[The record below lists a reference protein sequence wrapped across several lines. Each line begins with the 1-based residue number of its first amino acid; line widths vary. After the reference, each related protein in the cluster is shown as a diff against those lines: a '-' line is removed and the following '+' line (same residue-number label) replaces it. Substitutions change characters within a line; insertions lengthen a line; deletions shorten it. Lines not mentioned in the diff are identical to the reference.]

1 MDSLE
6 DLRAR
11 DLEQEIRELR
21 AQLAE
26 AQETL
31 RAIRE
36 GEVDAL
42 VVSTPEGQR
51 VFTLQGADQTYRT
64 IVEQMQ
70 EGAVT
75 LVEDGHIN
83 YCNRRFAEMVKRPL
97 EQIIGSHFCEHLI
110 EPDRGAPRST
120 APPGRRR
127 RPRRVD
133 PPGRD
138 GSVVPVHVG
147 LGLVVLDG
155 AIVDRDGRH
164 RPDGAQAG
172 RGGSW
177 PASSSS
183 GG

>member
-1 MDSLE
+1 MLVWE
-6 DLRAR
+6 ALRKPVR

-51 VFTLQGADQTYRT
+51 VFTLQSADHSYRT
-64 IVEQMQ
+64 IIEQMQ

-83 YCNRRFAEMVKRPL
+83 YSNRRFAEMVKRPL
-97 EQIIGSHFCEHLI
+97 EEIIGSHFCEHLSSRI
-110 EPDRGAPRST
+110 GAACINCSARPTTERRGAS
-120 APPGRRR
+120 
-127 RPRRVD
+127 
-133 PPGRD
+133 
-138 GSVVPVHVG
+138 
-147 LGLVVLDG
+147 
-155 AIVDRDGRH
+155 
-164 RPDGAQAG
+164 
-172 RGGSW
+172 
-177 PASSSS
+177 
-183 GG
+183 